1 MRLSDNGKKQG
12 QATNETSRDET
23 TSGRVK
29 VPVQEDYLF
38 DVDVERRELLPVYWL
53 GPIYEVRRGSWFYQE
68 GSTLRPC
75 DENLATQL
83 EEGYLKVKPFRYPKP
98 PEKPLKSS
106 TDQKLGVSGNRS
118 RASSTEVTPKASVEN
133 LRTANQQALDEAAS
147 GPSASIP
154 HQPQTYRLFGTYMNS
169 VVTYQDSTVAWLSAD
184 SIMSRVSSTV
194 YQKFAGGGYL
204 GGIKLVRGYTE
215 PGKPKDPPAAD
226 KSSQLSTT
234 GAARPSNLPSV
245 LQQDERQQ
253 KLLKRRS
260 APPTTA
266 HPDKAEMAAEAALS
280 SLPTELDPELEAEAA
295 RKRDEKEIQN
305 DYNGREGEDQ
315 GREIEHLILVTHGIG
330 EKIGRMN
337 FVHNVNVLRKTLK
350 AVYSSS
356 ADLQALNS
364 EIDKL
369 PKNCRIQVLPVCW
382 RHLLDFPRKGAR
394 QTRKEHDL
402 GEANGDEDEYPSL
415 EDITIEGI
423 PFVRSLVTD
432 LALVRPLSY
441 RKRTR
446 LTRNRIFFSTRV
458 HIGSILVALS
468 RMSLIE
474 SLSFF
479 FRGTLILKAKL
490 VLRVILLD
498 LRCCSIFFAAKRMS
512 LRDPSQTLRNATRR
526 IDRQPAPS
534 HSSQTWTLTSM
545 WSTSTVWD
553 LRLVFSRC

>member
-1 MRLSDNGKKQG
+1 MRNDKEDSKPAPAPKKFVTFSEHDSRAIEVAYQKLASGNDGQIKEPPAEDSSDIGVRLQSSGKKLNQS
-12 QATNETSRDET
+12 TSEAGRDENP
-23 TSGRVK
+23 SGKVK

-83 EEGYLKVKPFRYPKP
+83 EEGYLKVKPFRYPKQ
-98 PEKPLKSS
+98 PEKPPKSNN
-106 TDQKLGVSGNRS
+106 DQKSLGVGGNRS
-118 RASSTEVTPKASVEN
+118 RSGSAEVTPKASVEN
-133 LRTANQQALDEAAS
+133 LRAATQQSVDDAANGAS
-147 GPSASIP
+147 APTP

-169 VVTYQDSTVAWLSAD
+169 IVTYQDSTVAWLSAD

-204 GGIKLVRGYTE
+204 GGVKLVRGYTE
-215 PGKPKDPPAAD
+215 PGKSNVQPAGEKSGQPPNTAAM
-226 KSSQLSTT
+226 
-234 GAARPSNLPSV
+234 RPPNLPPM
-245 LQQDERQQ
+245 LQQDERQK

-266 HPDKAEMAAEAALS
+266 HPDKESDHQAALS
-280 SLPTELDPELEAEAA
+280 PLPTELDPELEAEAV

-350 AVYSSS
+350 SVYSSS

-369 PKNCRIQVLPVCW
+369 PKNCKIQVLPVCW
-382 RHLLDFPRKGAR
+382 RHLLDFPKKGAR
-394 QTRKEHDL
+394 QNRKEHDL
-402 GEANGDEDEYPSL
+402 GETYGDEDEYPSL

-423 PFVRSLVTD
+423 PFIRSLVTD
-432 LALVRPLSY
+432 LALVHSPFITAVEPTD
-441 RKRTR
+441 KG
-446 LTRNRIFFSTRV
+446 
-458 HIGSILVALS
+458 IGYS
-468 RMSLIE
+468 SLPECIQ
-474 SLSFF
+474 
-479 FRGTLILKAKL
+479 RAY
-490 VLRVILLD
+490 
-498 LRCCSIFFAAKRMS
+498 
-512 LRDPSQTLRNATRR
+512 
-526 IDRQPAPS
+526 
-534 HSSQTWTLTSM
+534 
-545 WSTSTVWD
+545 
-553 LRLVFSRC
+553 

>member
-1 MRLSDNGKKQG
+1 MRKEGEDLKPAPAPKKFVTFSDDDSRAIEAAYQKLTGASDEQGKETQPNDNSDIGVRLPDTGKKQSQG
-12 QATNETSRDET
+12 ASETGRDEGS
-23 TSGRVK
+23 SGRIK

-83 EEGYLKVKPFRYPKP
+83 EEGYLKIKPFRYPKM
-98 PEKPLKSS
+98 PEKQLKPNE
-106 TDQKLGVSGNRS
+106 QKLGVGGNRS

-133 LRTANQQALDEAAS
+133 LRTANQQALDEAAN

-169 VVTYQDSTVAWLSAD
+169 VVTYQDSTVAWISAD

-204 GGIKLVRGYTE
+204 GGVKIVRGYTE
-215 PGKPKDPPAAD
+215 PGKPKDPLAAD
-226 KSSQLSTT
+226 KSGQPPTT
-234 GAARPSNLPSV
+234 GGLRPPNLPPV

-260 APPTTA
+260 APPPTT
-266 HPDKAEMAAEAALS
+266 HPEKAEKVEQAEPETEGALS

-305 DYNGREGEDQ
+305 DYKGREGEDQ

-337 FVHNVNVLRKTLK
+337 FVHNVNVFRKSLK
-350 AVYSSS
+350 SVYSSS

-369 PKNCRIQVLPVCW
+369 PKNCKIQVLPVCW

-394 QTRKEHDL
+394 QNRTEHDL
-402 GEANGDEDEYPSL
+402 GEAYGDEDEYPSL

-432 LALVRPLSY
+432 LALVWPVSKRPS
-441 RKRTR
+441 
-446 LTRNRIFFSTRV
+446 N
-458 HIGSILVALS
+458 
-468 RMSLIE
+468 
-474 SLSFF
+474 
-479 FRGTLILKAKL
+479 
-490 VLRVILLD
+490 
-498 LRCCSIFFAAKRMS
+498 
-512 LRDPSQTLRNATRR
+512 
-526 IDRQPAPS
+526 
-534 HSSQTWTLTSM
+534 
-545 WSTSTVWD
+545 
-553 LRLVFSRC
+553 

>member
-1 MRLSDNGKKQG
+1 LRKDNEDSKPAPAPKKFVTFSEHDSRAIEAAYQKLASGNDAQIKETPPEDNSDIGVRLPNAGKKQSQG
-12 QATNETSRDET
+12 TNEAGRDENA
-23 TSGRVK
+23 SGRVK

-83 EEGYLKVKPFRYPKP
+83 EEGYLKVKPFRYPKA
-98 PEKPLKSS
+98 PEKPPKSS
-106 TDQKLGVSGNRS
+106 ADPKSLAIGGNRS
-118 RASSTEVTPKASVEN
+118 RASSAEVTPKASVEN
-133 LRTANQQALDEAAS
+133 LRTSNQQALDEAANG
-147 GPSASIP
+147 GPASTP

-169 VVTYQDSTVAWLSAD
+169 IVTYQDSTVAWLSAD

-204 GGIKLVRGYTE
+204 GGVKLVRGYTE
-215 PGKPKDPPAAD
+215 PGKSKDPPAATD
-226 KSSQLSTT
+226 KSGQPPNTATT
-234 GAARPSNLPSV
+234 RPANLPSV
-245 LQQDERQQ
+245 LQLDERQQ

-266 HPDKAEMAAEAALS
+266 HPGKAEVDNGPALP

-295 RKRDEKEIQN
+295 RNRDEKEIQN

-337 FVHNVNVLRKTLK
+337 FVHNVNVFRKTLK
-350 AVYSSS
+350 SVYSSS

-382 RHLLDFPRKGAR
+382 RHLLDFPKKGAR
-394 QTRKEHDL
+394 QNRKEHDL
-402 GEANGDEDEYPSL
+402 GEAYGDEDEYPSL

-432 LALVRPLSY
+432 LALVCSPFDRPTTL
-441 RKRTR
+441 
-446 LTRNRIFFSTRV
+446 LTGI
-458 HIGSILVALS
+458 
-468 RMSLIE
+468 
-474 SLSFF
+474 
-479 FRGTLILKAKL
+479 
-490 VLRVILLD
+490 
-498 LRCCSIFFAAKRMS
+498 
-512 LRDPSQTLRNATRR
+512 
-526 IDRQPAPS
+526 
-534 HSSQTWTLTSM
+534 
-545 WSTSTVWD
+545 
-553 LRLVFSRC
+553 